1 MCVYVGGMVILTE
14 PQSSFQGIWMGSGKG
29 CRFVE
34 HSVWGGGGGRGGKD
48 VVCRA
53 EVEFENAYRSLCVIT
68 LSVEMR
74 VGCACRAAVWLW
86 GHNWLMSVRTGR
98 DLSLGVI

>member
-1 MCVYVGGMVILTE
+1 MQICRALCLGG
-14 PQSSFQGIWMGSGKG
+14 
-29 CRFVE
+29 R
-34 HSVWGGGGGRGGKD
+34 GGGRGGKD